1 MILFWNCWSI
11 LMWLQNFDSS
21 CFPWACNKSLHH
33 LLVHTS
39 WLHCFTYSR
48 CICLIQTFT
57 WWGLMPAN
65 VFASCVM
72 QNPQF
77 WVCLVHLGWLQYFT
91 VVSCQT
97 PWLWGFLCT
106 PLVDASFCFMPCLI
120 QTPPFAAWL
129 VHPLWLQ
136 HFIFVLCQMQTSPC
150 MAHLMHHS
158 WWKWVTTLTLTLVQ
172 LNFIETFWLCT

>member
-65 VFASCVM
+65 VLHHAWCKILNFGFVWFTLDGCNISLLFHAKLLGFEAFGALHLWM
-72 QNPQF
+72 Q
-77 WVCLVHLGWLQYFT
+77 C
-91 VVSCQT
+91 
-97 PWLWGFLCT
+97 
-106 PLVDASFCFMPCLI
+106 FCFMPCLI
-120 QTPPFAAWL
+120 QTPPFVAWL

-172 LNFIETFWLCT
+172 CIL